1 MAIALAAICF
11 AGALNVFAE
20 QKIEYG
26 SKAEMRGAKVLFVDT
41 ATNIDFRENV
51 VAALKRELPNITISD
66 RQDDTVDLI
75 LQFQVESEG
84 DGKGEASLLVMGR
97 AKAPDSVRILAKY
110 EDSKSSIWTSKLSA
124 VLTKRFVRDFRAE
137 NDASKT

>member
-1 MAIALAAICF
+1 VAIALAAICF
-11 AGALNVFAE
+11 PGALNVFAE

-26 SKAEMRGAKVLFVDT
+26 SKAEMRGAKVVFVDT

-84 DGKGEASLLVMGR
+84 DGKGEASLLVLGR

-124 VLTKRFVRDFRAE
+124 VLTKRFIRDFRAE